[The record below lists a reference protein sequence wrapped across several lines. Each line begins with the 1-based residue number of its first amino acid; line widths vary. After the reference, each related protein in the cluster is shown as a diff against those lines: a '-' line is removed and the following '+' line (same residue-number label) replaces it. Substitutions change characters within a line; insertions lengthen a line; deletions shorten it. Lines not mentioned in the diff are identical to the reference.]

1 MTTEKDFIAME
12 KQISEMTRDFLLEM
26 SDAVNEFEDLMRTYI
41 SHLRDVYILT
51 EQISREL
58 ENMFYLRQEI
68 FD

>member
-1 MTTEKDFIAME
+1 MTTEKDFMAIE